1 MVINSLNSSHQDIDD
16 FFSRLID
23 DDSDDNIIQTL
34 NIC

>member
-23 DDSDDNIIQTL
+23 DDEDSDDNII
-34 NIC
+34 